1 MKVWLFKLEI
11 KNFVKV
17 PKSIFSFGSTE
28 TYIYSVIGKES
39 LVDGIATVYMPKM
52 LEMLDLFNRTENMKK
67 IKLALTNLTMGLGVK
82 LYTDFRLSKLEIR
95 ENIKSSQH
103 YYMKVPEVNS
113 HFVKL
118 FIEDFNNI
126 MSLDIPESKA
136 VLLHQY
142 LFIIGMVDE
151 SGKVKKIS
159 YPTIDQISD
168 AIGINRKTVMKY
180 NQILLDLELIYYK
193 TVSVKEKSLNIYSR
207 WSDQEDVLEAC
218 SEVRKKGRFFKEQK
232 KKDAIAPERI
242 SQASIKAPNQK
253 EVINNVDPSIQS
265 ALEFFTNAGLAFHK
279 GTIAKLNEAR
289 EICGVE
295 GTVIVIKDLKL
306 ICSNSMPEN
315 QWAGYFSN
323 NIIAKAHHRKAQGE
337 AQRKANA
344 KLDKEPNFSID
355 YKELL
360 LERKRN
366 QKEMQKDNIGNDLLE
381 KDYYRHISEEEK
393 PTDKNWLA
401 GLGLA

>member
-1 MKVWLFKLEI
+1 MEI
-11 KNFVKV
+11 KHFVKV

-39 LVDGIATVYMPKM
+39 LVDGIATVYMPQM

-67 IKLALTNLTMGLGVK
+67 IKLALTNLTLGLGVK

-113 HFVKL
+113 PFVKL
-118 FIEDFNNI
+118 YIEDFKNI
-126 MSLDIPESKA
+126 MSMDIPESKA

-159 YPTIDQISD
+159 YPTIDQISG

-180 NQILLDLELIYYK
+180 NQILLELELIYYK

-207 WSDQEDVLEAC
+207 WSDQGDVLEAC
-218 SEVRKKGRFFKEQK
+218 SEVREKGRFFKEQK
-232 KKDAIAPERI
+232 KKDVIAPERI
-242 SQASIKAPNQK
+242 SQASTKAPNQK

-279 GTIAKLNEAR
+279 GTIAKVNEAR
-289 EICGVE
+289 DICGVE
-295 GTVIVIKDLKL
+295 GTVIVIKDLKS
-306 ICSNSMPEN
+306 ICSNSMPKN

-323 NIIAKAHHRKAQGE
+323 NIIAKAHRRKAE
-337 AQRKANA
+337 AETQRKANA
-344 KLDKEPNFSID
+344 ELELDSKSNISID
-355 YKELL
+355 YKEML

-366 QKEMQKDNIGNDLLE
+366 QKATEKNDSNLLE
-381 KDYYRHISEEEK
+381 NFYGELFEEEK
-393 PTDKNWLA
+393 STDENWLA
-401 GLGLA
+401 GLGLV